1 MHGFWGFTLVLE
13 VLSIFDASLRE
24 VCAKNSLLE
33 MDLKIKI
40 LYIFL
45 GARADIWLLLLRTT
59 SGLMYW

>member
-45 GARADIWLLLLRTT
+45 GARADI
-59 SGLMYW
+59 